1 MLTHPPKAAEK
12 GARRWWRTL
21 KEVDQMQ
28 TCMVPAGADGPV
40 DENFR
45 KFTARLQVQSHTLRN
60 KGNKK
65 QNKTILRKLS

>member
-1 MLTHPPKAAEK
+1 MQFHAYLMDMEIETEH
-12 GARRWWRTL
+12 TL

>member
-1 MLTHPPKAAEK
+1 
-12 GARRWWRTL
+12 
-21 KEVDQMQ
+21 MQ

-60 KGNKK
+60 KENKK